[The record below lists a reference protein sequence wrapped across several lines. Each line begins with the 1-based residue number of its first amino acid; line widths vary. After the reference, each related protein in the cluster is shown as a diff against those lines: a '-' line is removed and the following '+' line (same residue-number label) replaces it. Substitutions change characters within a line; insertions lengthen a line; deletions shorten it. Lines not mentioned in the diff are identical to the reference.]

1 MWKYNGRHIREGKAW
16 TDANGIQHPGNWHVW
31 TEQEKEAAGLTW
43 ITLDTP
49 PDSRL
54 YNWNQNSDGT
64 ITSTAKAI
72 EDVNEV
78 DSTGNPLLYE
88 DGNQIVTKGLKS
100 NLIQE
105 VKAQQASLLSQ
116 SDWAVVRKVDTT
128 IEIPA
133 NIQAWRDAIRSK
145 ATEMEEE
152 IKTAVDTD
160 AIAALFMT
168 YTLEEDGSTVKSGIL
183 FDWPSVV
190 E

>member
-1 MWKYNGRHIREGKAW
+1 
-16 TDANGIQHPGNWHVW
+16 
-31 TEQEKEAAGLTW
+31 
-43 ITLDTP
+43 
-49 PDSRL
+49 
-54 YNWNQNSDGT
+54 
-64 ITSTAKAI
+64 
-72 EDVNEV
+72 
-78 DSTGNPLLYE
+78 
-88 DGNQIVTKGLKS
+88 
-100 NLIQE
+100 
-105 VKAQQASLLSQ
+105 LSQ